1 MSEAELKL
9 IMMNEVQ
16 EQAVEW
22 LWYPYIPFGK
32 ITVVQGDPGDGKT
45 TFVLALTALL
55 TNGKKMLESN
65 KDTAPSL
72 VIYQTAE
79 DGLADTIKPRLTA
92 LEANCSRV
100 VVIDESERDL
110 TLIDERIEQAINE
123 TSAKLFIID
132 PLQAYLGVNVDM
144 HRANEIRPVFK
155 SLAGVAERTGCAIM
169 ILGHMNK
176 MSGAVK
182 GLYRGLGSIDIAAA
196 ARSILLIGRVKDSP
210 TMRIMAHLK
219 SSLAQEGQSI
229 AFDIGGDTGR
239 FAWIGPYNIS
249 AEELLNGSGQGR
261 SAQPTKK
268 DKAMDM
274 LQELLTDGAM
284 PCQDIY
290 EYFDDADIGR
300 RTVDNAKKDK
310 GIVSFKK
317 GAIWYWKLP

>member
-1 MSEAELKL
+1 
-9 IMMNEVQ
+9 
-16 EQAVEW
+16 
-22 LWYPYIPFGK
+22 
-32 ITVVQGDPGDGKT
+32 
-45 TFVLALTALL
+45 
-55 TNGKKMLESN
+55 
-65 KDTAPSL
+65 
-72 VIYQTAE
+72 
-79 DGLADTIKPRLTA
+79 
-92 LEANCSRV
+92 
-100 VVIDESERDL
+100 
-110 TLIDERIEQAINE
+110 
-123 TSAKLFIID
+123 
-132 PLQAYLGVNVDM
+132 
-144 HRANEIRPVFK
+144 
-155 SLAGVAERTGCAIM
+155 M

-210 TMRIMAHLK
+210 TMRVMAHLK

-229 AFDIGGDTGR
+229 AFDIGGETGC
-239 FAWIGPYNIS
+239 FEWIGKYNIS
-249 AEELLNGSGQGR
+249 AEELLNAGSRGR
-261 SAQPTKK
+261 AAQTTKK

-274 LQELLTDGAM
+274 LQELLLDGAM

>member
-1 MSEAELKL
+1 MPESIEESEP
-9 IMMNEVQ
+9 
-16 EQAVEW
+16 AV
-22 LWYPYIPFGK
+22 
-32 ITVVQGDPGDGKT
+32 
-45 TFVLALTALL
+45 
-55 TNGKKMLESN
+55 
-65 KDTAPSL
+65 

-92 LEANCSRV
+92 LGADCSRV
-100 VVIDESERDL
+100 VVIDESEKDL
-110 TLIDERIEQAINE
+110 TLIDERIEQAIKE
-123 TSAKLFIID
+123 TKAKLFIID

-210 TMRIMAHLK
+210 TMRVMAHLK

-239 FAWIGPYNIS
+239 FAWTGTYDIS
-249 AEELLNGSGQGR
+249 AEELLNGCGQGR
-261 SAQPTKK
+261 PANTKK
-268 DKAMDM
+268 HKAMDM
-274 LQELLTDGAM
+274 LQELLNDGAM

-290 EYFDDADIGR
+290 EYFDDVDIGR